1 MTSEYLEKH
10 IKKAFGFLKDSI
22 KDVRGNK
29 GRSDAQNIVQYEK
42 LKAQYAADEVFHA
55 DRIGSALK
63 ADPLHRA
70 ASYLSQEQLAQ
81 GRVYSLTGGDTKP
94 YTLLQ
99 TQGQL
104 NNIEE
109 IFEYVLNPIGQVT
122 HQRFIPGGIYT
133 GFANQVV
140 PRGGY

>member
-1 MTSEYLEKH
+1 MMPWAGSSLGK
-10 IKKAFGFLKDSI
+10 
-22 KDVRGNK
+22 K
-29 GRSDAQNIVQYEK
+29 GRWQ
-42 LKAQYAADEVFHA
+42 
-55 DRIGSALK
+55 
-63 ADPLHRA
+63 
-70 ASYLSQEQLAQ
+70 
-81 GRVYSLTGGDTKP
+81 

-104 NNIEE
+104 NNTEGIL
-109 IFEYVLNPIGQVT
+109 EYVLNPIGQVA